1 MPFMA
6 LMPLSG
12 TSCSIHIGIPASVAI
27 PKMWRGMKRCEEIY
41 RDVSL
46 TYPANAVVSEWG
58 QSLQCD
64 KFKRERERGNKKNQI
79 IEIES
84 TIPFPQL
91 LCACSSGQV
100 ANDFLRLTGTA
111 SLFSLVAASCPLCAL
126 ASCFASWRFETM
138 VASCHISS
146 STLSSISICH
156 VLKHIETYWN
166 YLWSSLIFRLHVS
179 PPLDLALSHSVLA
192 WIHCHL
198 HWVIY
203 QQDSTSVHV
212 HHCSPIVPWKPLNDA
227 EPWELCRL
235 CTEHCSEVFGVFGTS
250 FRAWPREARGIH
262 VVLLCIALG
271 AEMPSELEPLD
282 AVRGHSSSSCS
293 TRHVIDWVKVEMMW
307 LPVIAVILG
316 RESWNHGIMGR
327 SSDKICSTYLD
338 KSWQSLGSSLE
349 SFIAAG
355 SLKHLAL
362 AFLYI
367 FNIE

>member
-1 MPFMA
+1 MLDPYRHSC
-6 LMPLSG
+6 LSCD
-12 TSCSIHIGIPASVAI
+12 SKNVKRYEEMWRDISWCILNLSRKRCSIWMRSVTSVWQI
-27 PKMWRGMKRCEEIY
+27 QERK
-41 RDVSL
+41 
-46 TYPANAVVSEWG
+46 
-58 QSLQCD
+58 
-64 KFKRERERGNKKNQI
+64 RERGNKKNQI

-126 ASCFASWRFETM
+126 ASCFASRRFETM

-146 STLSSISICH
+146 PTLSSISICH

-316 RESWNHGIMGR
+316 RESRNHG
-327 SSDKICSTYLD
+327 K
-338 KSWQSLGSSLE
+338 KQWQDL
-349 SFIAAG
+349 
-355 SLKHLAL
+355 
-362 AFLYI
+362 LYI
-367 FNIE
+367 PWQILTIPRIVSWELHCCGFT